1 MGLWLFLWLA
11 PAFAQDPA
19 PIPVDPGGAVISTL
33 ANGLTDAPVS
43 TSVRLLL
50 TLTALSFLPAMLLVM
65 TPFVRFVMVFSMLR
79 QALGLAQSP
88 PNQVIIGLSMF
99 LSLLIMEPTF
109 RESYDRGVDPFLA
122 GEMQPVEAWEKSITP
137 IRGFMLANTRKTDM
151 ETILQVANQ
160 GRPETLDEL
169 STPVVA
175 SAFILSELKTALI
188 ITVYIFVPFL
198 VIDLVTTS
206 VLLGMGMMML
216 PPTTISLPFKIMI
229 FVLTDGWGLLVRDM
243 AQGIS
248 R

>member
-11 PAFAQDPA
+11 PAFAQDPTT
-19 PIPVDPGGAVISTL
+19 IPVDPGGAVVTTL
-33 ANGLTDAPVS
+33 ANGLADAPVS

-109 RESYDRGVDPFLA
+109 KEAYDRGVDPFLA

-137 IRGFMLANTRKTDM
+137 VRGFMLANTRKTDM

-160 GRPETLDEL
+160 GRPETLEEL

-198 VIDLVTTS
+198 VIDLVVTS